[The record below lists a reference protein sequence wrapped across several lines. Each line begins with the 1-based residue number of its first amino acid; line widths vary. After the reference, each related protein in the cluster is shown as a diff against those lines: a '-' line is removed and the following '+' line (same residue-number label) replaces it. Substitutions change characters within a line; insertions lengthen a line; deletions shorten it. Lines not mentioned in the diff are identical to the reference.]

1 MPTGLLS
8 PMHLLRGRFSE
19 FAPIQSLLL
28 PLSSLSSIIAAG
40 ALLIALASSLQ
51 GLPVGMYALLLCLH
65 RSITG
70 NRSRARDGF
79 GSLPEACAAVPHLSQ
94 TSQCLHSQQELALWG
109 LGCHPGCMA
118 PADAPRHAEHHLIHL
133 LLERQFECQG
143 DLYHPSVPSQLAQQ
157 PARARTGR
165 GSVPEARWSPFE
177 YLLASWGGARAHTG
191 SRLAAQDSP
200 DSVSTR
206 PPELEQAAQLRSA
219 LARPICIP

>member
-1 MPTGLLS
+1 
-8 PMHLLRGRFSE
+8 
-19 FAPIQSLLL
+19 
-28 PLSSLSSIIAAG
+28 
-40 ALLIALASSLQ
+40 
-51 GLPVGMYALLLCLH
+51 MYALLLCLH

-177 YLLASWGGARAHTG
+177 YLLASWGGGGGGGGLVHTPARAWQLKTA
-191 SRLAAQDSP
+191 RTAFPL
-200 DSVSTR
+200 V
-206 PPELEQAAQLRSA
+206 LRSLNKLRSSVLPSLVPFAFPDASQRPRA
-219 LARPICIP
+219 LHFCPRLLLSILLCPLPA